1 MCAPANYEDGSYEV
15 GVQSFSHHS
24 ARFCAANIRKRF
36 RIVAMR
42 IPILCILSDHV
53 LNSATGDHIAVRF
66 PSLLSNES
74 HDR

>member
-1 MCAPANYEDGSYEV
+1 
-15 GVQSFSHHS
+15 
-24 ARFCAANIRKRF
+24 
-36 RIVAMR
+36 MR